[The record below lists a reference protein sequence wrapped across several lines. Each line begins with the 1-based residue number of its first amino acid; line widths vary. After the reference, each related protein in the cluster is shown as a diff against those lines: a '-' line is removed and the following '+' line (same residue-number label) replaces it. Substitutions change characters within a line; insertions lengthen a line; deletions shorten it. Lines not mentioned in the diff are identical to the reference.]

1 MNTSSP
7 LHAMASHTGTII
19 DTGSGQ
25 LRHTRHV
32 ECPIGHSGRNENSF
46 PLRAVEIATRAGF
59 SLKNNDEV
67 AKTYVST
74 WLGKDFEVSSQV
86 IQKRLDKDG
95 LWPSAS

>member
-1 MNTSSP
+1 
-7 LHAMASHTGTII
+7 MASHTGTII

-95 LWPSAS
+95 LWPPAS